1 MSVTED
7 EGAFQQARDQAIER
21 FFSAVFGKAPDA
33 IQRGNVLAL
42 QDLIIEL
49 GTQILFVVPEGRNR
63 SLALTA
69 LEDVQMRANKGIFAE
84 GDYR

>member
-21 FFSAVFGKAPDA
+21 FFSAVSGKAPDA
-33 IQRGNVLAL
+33 IQKGNVLAL

-49 GTQILFVVPEGRNR
+49 GTQILLVVPEGRNR